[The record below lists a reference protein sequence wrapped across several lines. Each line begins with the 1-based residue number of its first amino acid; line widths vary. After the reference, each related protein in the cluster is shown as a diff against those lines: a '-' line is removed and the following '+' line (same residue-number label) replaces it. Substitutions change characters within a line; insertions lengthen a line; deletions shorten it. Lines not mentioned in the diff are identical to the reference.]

1 MPFIS
6 RKKLDDLRMQV
17 KGYYGDEAAN
27 ATNAYF
33 QRIAAA
39 MRGVKLPPFINN
51 ITRQDIKHA
60 YETIAPV
67 KGIID
72 YLADNV
78 GEMFKYLY
86 LRRLKAD
93 GETYEYAPSSL
104 AWVEK
109 LIANPNDRFSA
120 KRFGKAWA
128 VNRLLFDDAWT
139 YAPKSIGKNRNPRE
153 MYVVPSWRVAT
164 DSKAPSVP
172 LAAIQIV
179 GASKGEPIPLLD
191 NGFESFGYNLDD
203 TSFFGSS
210 NIVAAAVYLSVL
222 DKGMRRQDYALEN
235 GGPAGIVTPKGDNMG
250 VLPQDAD
257 TLEEALNGSDVAN
270 KIKPLRVPIEYTALG
285 SNPIDLNILASHK
298 EAVTVLCFLYH
309 LPVDLYYGQA
319 KYENQKEAKKAIYE
333 MNAIPLAEEFGAD
346 LLAYLGLDK
355 DGWELVVDK
364 DRVTVLQ
371 EGPTDA
377 LDRIEKMHGS
387 INELRTANGFDRIDA
402 AYADEPI
409 LPLGVQF
416 GNETYDIDE
425 NA

>member
-1 MPFIS
+1 MREGPNDGAVNAAF
-6 RKKLDDLRMQV
+6 RDLREAAIRLGHRQYY
-17 KGYYGDEAAN
+17 YYGYEQTQN
-27 ATNAYF
+27 YYF
-33 QRIAAA
+33 TTGR
-39 MRGVKLPPFINN
+39 M
-51 ITRQDIKHA
+51 
-60 YETIAPV
+60 
-67 KGIID
+67 
-72 YLADNV
+72 
-78 GEMFKYLY
+78 
-86 LRRLKAD
+86 LKAM
-93 GETYEYAPSSL
+93 E
-104 AWVEK
+104 
-109 LIANPNDRFSA
+109 LIQQ
-120 KRFGKAWA
+120 
-128 VNRLLFDDAWT
+128 
-139 YAPKSIGKNRNPRE
+139 
-153 MYVVPSWRVAT
+153 M
-164 DSKAPSVP
+164 
-172 LAAIQIV
+172 
-179 GASKGEPIPLLD
+179 
-191 NGFESFGYNLDD
+191 
-203 TSFFGSS
+203 
-210 NIVAAAVYLSVL
+210 
-222 DKGMRRQDYALEN
+222 QDYALEN

-346 LLAYLGLDK
+346 LLAYLGLDR

-387 INELRTANGFDRIDA
+387 INELRTANGFDRIDE

>member
-109 LIANPNDRFSA
+109 LIANPNDRYSA

-179 GASKGEPIPLLD
+179 GASKGEPIPLLEG
-191 NGFESFGYNLDD
+191 GFESFGYNLDD

>member
-179 GASKGEPIPLLD
+179 GASKGEPIPLLEG
-191 NGFESFGYNLDD
+191 GFESFGYNLDD

-387 INELRTANGFDRIDA
+387 INELRTANGFDRINE

>member
-93 GETYEYAPSSL
+93 GETYEYAPSNL

-179 GASKGEPIPLLD
+179 GASNSEPIPLLEG
-191 NGFESFGYNLDD
+191 GFESFGYNLDD

-387 INELRTANGFDRIDA
+387 INELRTANGFDRINE

>member
-179 GASKGEPIPLLD
+179 GASNNEPIPLLEG
-191 NGFESFGYNLDD
+191 GFESFGYNLDD

>member
-6 RKKLDDLRMQV
+6 SKKLNDLRLQA
-17 KGYYGDEAAN
+17 KGYYSTDNENAA
-27 ATNAYF
+27 NAYF

-39 MRGVKLPPFINN
+39 MRGVKLPPFVNN
-51 ITRQDIKHA
+51 VTRQDIKHA

-72 YLADNV
+72 YIADNA

-93 GETYEYAPSSL
+93 GETYEYAPSKL

-109 LIANPNDRFSA
+109 LIKNPNDRYSA

-128 VNRLLFDDAWT
+128 TNRLLFDDAWT
-139 YAPKSIGKNRNPRE
+139 YAPKSIGKNRNPKE
-153 MYVVPSWRVAT
+153 MYVVPSWKVAT
-164 DSKAPSVP
+164 DSKAPDRP
-172 LAAIQIV
+172 LAGIQIL
-179 GASKGEPIPLLD
+179 GSSNTEPIDLLE

-203 TSFFGSS
+203 TSFFGTS
-210 NIVAAAVYLSVL
+210 NLVAAALYLSVL
-222 DKGMRRQDYALEN
+222 DKGMRRQDYALDN
-235 GGPAGIVTPKGDNMG
+235 GGPAGIVTPKGDSMG

-257 TLEEALNGSDVAN
+257 TLEEALNGSEVTN
-270 KIKPLRVPIEYTALG
+270 KIKPLRIPIEYTALG

-309 LPVDLYYGQA
+309 LPIDLYYGQS
-319 KYENQKEAKKAIYE
+319 KYENAKEAKKAIYE
-333 MNAIPLAEEFGAD
+333 QQAIPLAEEFGAD
-346 LLAYLGLDK
+346 LLAYLGLDA

-364 DRVTVLQ
+364 DRVAVLQ

-387 INELRTANGFDRIDA
+387 INELRTANGFDRIED
-402 AYADEPI
+402 AYADQPI

>member
-179 GASKGEPIPLLD
+179 GASKGEPIPLLEG
-191 NGFESFGYNLDD
+191 GFESFGYNLDD